1 MLLWPRHGAR
11 ARWKRAHAL
20 GERTLVEDFLK
31 HIHAH
36 YLRGSLAT
44 HDSLAGAFALSMSD
58 TVDRV
63 TQMEARGLVRVTGPG
78 LELTPVGN
86 SMALQVIRAHRLLER
101 YFADELRMPLKS
113 IHAAADRQEHKIT
126 PTELEELEARLGY
139 PRRDPHGD
147 PIPTATGA
155 LFEDESSALIDWE
168 VGRPAKIV
176 HIEDEPPEVF
186 SQIVEV
192 GLRPGMHIE
201 IIDVTDSQL
210 SIWDGAI
217 ECLLSPVAAAN
228 VSVTEV
234 PEPVVPP
241 LRLSTLQPGETGV
254 VLDLECEGLTRRRL
268 LDLGLTPGTRVKYE
282 FRSSFGEPSAYRIRG
297 ALIALRPDQ
306 TDQIVIEWPDR
317 QDEGGTP

>member
-1 MLLWPRHGAR
+1 
-11 ARWKRAHAL
+11 
-20 GERTLVEDFLK
+20 
-31 HIHAH
+31 
-36 YLRGSLAT
+36 
-44 HDSLAGAFALSMSD
+44 MSD
-58 TVDRV
+58 AVDRV
-63 TQMEARGLVRVTGPG
+63 TQMEARGLVHVTGAG
-78 LELTPVGN
+78 LELTPLGN

-113 IHAAADRQEHKIT
+113 IHAAADRREHTIT
-126 PTELEELEARLGY
+126 STELEELEARMGY

-147 PIPTATGA
+147 PIPAASGA

-186 SQIVEV
+186 SQIVEA

-201 IIDVTDSQL
+201 IIDATDSQL

-217 ECLLSPVAAAN
+217 EYVLSPVAAAN
-228 VSVTEV
+228 VSVAEV
-234 PEPVVPP
+234 HEPVAAPQH
-241 LRLSTLQPGETGV
+241 LSTLQPGETAT

-282 FRSSFGEPSAYRIRG
+282 FRSSFGEPTAYRIRG

-306 TDQIVIEWPDR
+306 TDQIVIERPDR
-317 QDEGGTP
+317 QEGTP